1 MTMQLNLRR
10 CWIVSRDLVYGVL
23 AALLVATA
31 SVTPVAAQSQFAQGT
46 PAPTVTDR
54 MDLVG
59 LSTRQPSPDSPP
71 NQVQFHTT
79 VNYRLQSADSGFVL
93 LFLFENGANN
103 STQDSSNSIPVTRGS
118 GQIVLDIDYTLK
130 PDVHSLTLVAG
141 LFKGQQKMLAWVST
155 NPIDMGPWPGRVAF
169 EKAMTDRL
177 DNNFSAADQELS
189 QAIQESP
196 QTGNYYYWRGDTR
209 VRLDQ
214 FDAAV
219 SDFTQSLELMPQD
232 RASRVGRGVAR
243 LWLGDAQGSVD
254 DLSLA
259 IDSTTAPDRITA
271 WAYRGRGLARVSL
284 GQSDAAVADYKAY
297 LSLLPTAP
305 DRSQV
310 EGWIADLS

>member
-1 MTMQLNLRR
+1 MTMQRDVRR
-10 CWIVSRDLVYGVL
+10 SWTVGKDLLGGFL
-23 AALLVATA
+23 AAMLVATA
-31 SVTPVAAQSQFAQGT
+31 TVTPAAAQSA
-46 PAPTVTDR
+46 PAPALTDR

-79 VNYRLQSADSGFVL
+79 VNYHLQSADTGFVL
-93 LFLFENGANN
+93 LFLFENGAND

-118 GQIVLDIDYTLK
+118 GQMVLDIDYTLK
-130 PDVHSLTLVAG
+130 PGVHTLTLVAG
-141 LFKGQQKMLAWVST
+141 LFKGQQKMVAWVST

-169 EKAMTDRL
+169 EKAMADRL
-177 DNNFSAADQELS
+177 DNNFTAADQELS
-189 QAIQESP
+189 QAIQEAP

-243 LWLGDAQGSVD
+243 LWVGDAQGSID
-254 DLSLA
+254 DLSAA
-259 IDSTTAPDRITA
+259 IDATPTPDRIAA
-271 WAYRGRGLARVSL
+271 WAYRARGLARASL
-284 GQSDAAVADYKAY
+284 GQSDSAVTDYKAY
-297 LSLLPTAP
+297 LSLSPTAT